1 MTSGNGTLEGKVA
14 IITGGGTGLGKCM
27 ALIMAGEGADIVVAA
42 RRVEAIEQTAKEV
55 RELGCRGLAI
65 ATDVTDSGQ
74 VNRMVEQTLAE
85 MGQIDILVNNA
96 GIVRGQQ
103 RKPIWEIA
111 DEDWHLGID
120 TNLTGCLYCTR
131 AVSKYFLDRKKGKVI
146 NIASGNGLRGGRGDF
161 MYGTAKAAV
170 IQLTRVFATT
180 WAQENIQVNCI
191 APGFIDVGHLQLV
204 PRTYSGLR
212 RSEFIPVG
220 RLGIPEDI
228 GYLGLFLASDA
239 SDYITGALFTND
251 GGGMAGGITPTGFAQ
266 IIPLKEE

>member
-1 MTSGNGTLEGKVA
+1 MTSGKGTLEGKVA

-27 ALIMAGEGADIVVAA
+27 ALVMAEEGADIVVAA

-55 RELGCRGLAI
+55 KDLGCRGLAI
-65 ATDVTDSGQ
+65 PTDVTDSAQ
-74 VNRMVEQTLAE
+74 VNRMVEKTLAE

-103 RKPIWEIA
+103 RKPFWEIT
-111 DEDWHLGID
+111 DEDWHLGINI
-120 TNLTGCLYCTR
+120 NLSGCFFCCR
-131 AVSKYFLDRKKGKVI
+131 AISKYFLDRKKGKVI
-146 NIASGNGLRGGRGDF
+146 NIASGNGLRGGRGDY
-161 MYGTAKAAV
+161 MYGTAKAGV
-170 IQLTRVFATT
+170 IQLTRVLATT
-180 WAQENIQVNCI
+180 WAQDNIQVNCI
-191 APGFIDVGHLQLV
+191 APGFVDVGNLQLE
-204 PRTYSGLR
+204 PRSYAGIR

-228 GYLGLFLASDA
+228 GHLGLFLASDA

-266 IIPLKEE
+266 IIPLKED